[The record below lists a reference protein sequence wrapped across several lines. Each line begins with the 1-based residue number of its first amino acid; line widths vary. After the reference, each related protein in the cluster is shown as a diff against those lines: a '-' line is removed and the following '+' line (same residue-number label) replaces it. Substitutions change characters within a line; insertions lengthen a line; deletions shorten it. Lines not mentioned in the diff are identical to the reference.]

1 MMTKQDSSY
10 SSIQLGFFVQLQLS
24 HQVASKKNVFLS
36 IVLIFLLPI
45 VTKWSDSQN
54 GVTKVAVQRTESSLL

>member
-10 SSIQLGFFVQLQLS
+10 SSNWDSLCNYS
-24 HQVASKKNVFLS
+24 CRHQVASKKNVFLS